1 VFNSNNT
8 PFQATGAADALKPGD
23 FSPTMGIQTNMTN
36 RAYRAEETFGA
47 DPHITAEAFRRYK
60 FDIAYSA
67 RSEIAQMIAE
77 VCAVDPGQD
86 VDLKAAQG
94 LLKAWDR
101 RTDIHSRAAAL
112 AVLMGTEAH
121 HYDDRPQVKPIDAL
135 RHAIT
140 TLKTHFGRIDPEWG
154 QVNRFRRGTYDAAID
169 GGPDT
174 YRAVYGVP
182 QKDGTLT
189 AVDGDT
195 FIMFVTWDRNGQLSS
210 ESIHQFG
217 SATLDKTSKHYADQ
231 SPLFVAMKT
240 KPVWLTDAQLAGH
253 VAEDYAPGGG
263 GRAR

>member
-1 VFNSNNT
+1 
-8 PFQATGAADALKPGD
+8 
-23 FSPTMGIQTNMTN
+23 
-36 RAYRAEETFGA
+36 
-47 DPHITAEAFRRYK
+47 
-60 FDIAYSA
+60 
-67 RSEIAQMIAE
+67 MIAE
-77 VCAVDPGQD
+77 VCAVDPGSD
-86 VDLKAAQG
+86 ADPKAAQG

-112 AVLMGTEAH
+112 AVMMGTEAH

-240 KPVWLTDAQLAGH
+240 KPVWFTDAQLAGH
-253 VAEDYAPGGG
+253 VEADYAPGAPKP
-263 GRAR
+263 RP